1 MPKPSRKSSPAV
13 RIGRA
18 VPHAMPVVAMALV
31 VVLLGAFLWLLQR
44 NEREEEALAL
54 IKDAL
59 WVEQNL
65 HFQLASDEDKLER
78 LAETLSR
85 TEAGRTELDLR
96 QFAAMARLVVNTNPA
111 IERVLWLDIQGRTLL
126 AEPPFPGSGGT
137 DTTSEPAG
145 VEGMARDDAV
155 RIARSSGLR
164 AYGAPYRIDA
174 TDRGFDAAFPLF
186 RDGAF
191 AGTLVG
197 VFSFEAMLT
206 HHVPWWFAQRYQLEV
221 VDATGTVLGA
231 KSRMS
236 VPGSMAGPAPD
247 PARSHLIPFDPPG
260 HGMALVATAYPTD
273 SNVTR
278 TVLVAAIFALTGSAL
293 WSLWSLRRHIAGRL
307 RAEEAL
313 REEHAFRKAME
324 DSLTVGMRARD
335 LEGRIT
341 YVNPAFCRMVG
352 LDADDLIG
360 RGPPAPYWLPE
371 EIDRAEAAFQ
381 DVLAGRAPESGL
393 EMRFQR
399 ADGERFEALI
409 YEAPLIDANGR
420 QTGWMGSVLDI
431 TERKRAEELARQQQE
446 RLQQTSRLITMGEM
460 ASTLAH
466 ELNQPLSAI
475 ASYCTGCLNRLRSD
489 RCDTEEVAAALE
501 KLAAQAKRAGLV
513 VRRIHD
519 FVRKRDPRVA
529 PCSLAE
535 VLEDCVGLAGSDA
548 ARLGVR
554 VELDAPADLPPVT
567 GDRILL
573 QQVVLNLMRNGIEAM
588 ARTPRAD
595 RRLTVTVRQTDC
607 DGGGDGKD
615 GSKDGARL
623 LLTEIRDHGC
633 GVAPD
638 VADRLF
644 SPFFTTKRE
653 GMGMGLN
660 ICRSIVEHHRGRLW
674 FETVAP
680 QDDGDGDATGATTA
694 GTRFLFTLP
703 VHARTP
709 DRTTGP
715 YPAGP
720 HPAGPFSDDTA
731 EAAE

>member
-1 MPKPSRKSSPAV
+1 MPNPPSKSSSAA

-65 HFQLASDEDKLER
+65 HFQLASDDDKLER
-78 LAETLSR
+78 LAETL
-85 TEAGRTELDLR
+85 GRTEVDLR

-111 IERVLWLDIQGRTLL
+111 IERVLWLDAQGRTLL
-126 AEPPFPGSGGT
+126 AEPPLPGNDGPGKDGLASAGPEAAGT
-137 DTTSEPAG
+137 DGTT
-145 VEGMARDDAV
+145 RDDAV

-186 RDGAF
+186 RDGVF

-221 VDATGTVLGA
+221 IDATGAVLGS

-236 VPGSMAGPAPD
+236 VPGSTTGSGPAPD
-247 PARSHLIPFDPPG
+247 PARSHVIPFDPPG
-260 HGMALVATAYPTD
+260 HGLALVATAYPTD

-335 LEGRIT
+335 LDGRIT

-352 LDADDLIG
+352 LTEEELVG
-360 RGPPAPYWLPE
+360 RGPPMPYWLPE
-371 EIDRAEAAFQ
+371 EIDRAEAALQ

-399 ADGERFEALI
+399 ANGERFEALI
-409 YEAPLIDANGR
+409 YEAPLIDSNGR

-431 TERKRAEELARQQQE
+431 TERKHAEELARQQQE

-489 RCDTEEVAAALE
+489 RCDTQEVAAALE

-519 FVRKRDPRVA
+519 FVRKRDPKVA

-554 VELDAPADLPPVT
+554 VELDAPADLPLVT

-588 ARTPRAD
+588 ARTPRDD
-595 RRLTVTVRQTDC
+595 RRLTVTVRPTES
-607 DGGGDGKD
+607 DGDH
-615 GSKDGARL
+615 L

-633 GVAPD
+633 GIAPE

-674 FETVAP
+674 FETATTAAVAAVAAE
-680 QDDGDGDATGATTA
+680 GDGNGPEAA

-709 DRTTGP
+709 DRTTDP
-715 YPAGP
+715 IPD
-720 HPAGPFSDDTA
+720 HSA

>member
-1 MPKPSRKSSPAV
+1 MPIA
-13 RIGRA
+13 
-18 VPHAMPVVAMALV
+18 AMALV
-31 VVLLGAFLWLLQR
+31 VVLLGAFLWVLHR
-44 NEREEEALAL
+44 NERDEEALAL

-65 HFQLASDEDKLER
+65 HFQLTSDEDKLER
-78 LAETLSR
+78 LAEALGHGTV
-85 TEAGRTELDLR
+85 DVR

-111 IERVLWLDIQGRTLL
+111 IERLLWLDADGSTRL
-126 AEPPFPGSGGT
+126 AEPPLARSPAAHAEPEDPPGRL
-137 DTTSEPAG
+137 P
-145 VEGMARDDAV
+145 RLDAM
-155 RIARSSGLR
+155 RIAGSSGLR
-164 AYGAPYRIDA
+164 TFGAPYRIDA
-174 TDRGFDAAFPLF
+174 TDSGFDVAVPVY
-186 RDGAF
+186 RDGALF
-191 AGTLVG
+191 GTLVG
-197 VFSFEAMLT
+197 VFSFEQMLT

-221 VDATGTVLGA
+221 VDATGAVLGA
-231 KSRMS
+231 KSRITA
-236 VPGSMAGPAPD
+236 PGSMAGPAPD
-247 PARSHLIPFDPPG
+247 PARSHVIPFDPPG
-260 HGMALVATAYPTD
+260 HGVALVATAYPSD
-273 SNVTR
+273 SNVAR
-278 TVLVAAIFALTGSAL
+278 TILVAAIFALTGSAL

-352 LDADDLIG
+352 LGEEELVG
-360 RGPPAPYWLPE
+360 CGPPMPYWLPD
-371 EIDRAEAAFQ
+371 EIDRAEAALS
-381 DVLAGRAPESGL
+381 DVLAGRAPEAGL
-393 EMRFQR
+393 EMRFRR
-399 ADGERFEALI
+399 AGGERFDALI

-431 TERKRAEELARQQQE
+431 TERKRSEELARQQQE

-489 RCDTEEVAAALE
+489 RFDTEEVAAALE

-519 FVRKRDPRVA
+519 FVRKRDPKVV
-529 PCSLAE
+529 PCSLAG
-535 VLEDCVGLAGSDA
+535 VLEDCVGLTGADA
-548 ARLGVR
+548 DRLGVR
-554 VELDAPADLPPVT
+554 VELDAQPGLPPVT

-588 ARTPRAD
+588 ARTPSAE
-595 RRLTVTVRQTDC
+595 RRLTVTVRRS
-607 DGGGDGKD
+607 DGGSCEGGICEGGICEDG
-615 GSKDGARL
+615 GV
-623 LLTEIRDHGC
+623 LLTEIRDRGC
-633 GVAPD
+633 GVTPE
-638 VADRLF
+638 VAERLF

-674 FETVAP
+674 FEPGT
-680 QDDGDGDATGATTA
+680 DGGA
-694 GTRFLFTLP
+694 RFLFTLP
-703 VHARTP
+703 IHQSA
-709 DRTTGP
+709 
-715 YPAGP
+715 P
-720 HPAGPFSDDTA
+720 HPATHPAPPPDAPIPDTDAA

>member
-1 MPKPSRKSSPAV
+1 MPNPSSKSSSAV
-13 RIGRA
+13 RTGRA
-18 VPHAMPVVAMALV
+18 VPHAAPVVAMALV

-78 LAETLSR
+78 LAETLVR
-85 TEAGRTELDLR
+85 TEAGRTEVDLR

-111 IERVLWLDIQGRTLL
+111 IERVLWLDARGRTLL
-126 AEPPFPGSGGT
+126 AEPPLPGKEGPEKDKPGQEGPEAIGAEGT
-137 DTTSEPAG
+137 T
-145 VEGMARDDAV
+145 RDDAV

-164 AYGAPYRIDA
+164 AYGAPYRIDT

-186 RDGAF
+186 RDGAYVG
-191 AGTLVG
+191 ALVG

-221 VDATGTVLGA
+221 IDATGTVLGS

-247 PARSHLIPFDPPG
+247 PARSHVIPFDPPG
-260 HGMALVATAYPTD
+260 HGLALVATAYPTD
-273 SNVTR
+273 SNLTR

-335 LEGRIT
+335 LDGRIT

-352 LDADDLIG
+352 LKAEELVG
-360 RGPPAPYWLPE
+360 RGPPMPYWLPE
-371 EIDRAEAAFQ
+371 EIDRAEAALQ

-399 ADGERFEALI
+399 ANGERFEALI
-409 YEAPLIDANGR
+409 YEAPLIDSNGR
-420 QTGWMGSVLDI
+420 QSGWMGSVLDI

-489 RCDTEEVAAALE
+489 RCDTQEVAAALE

-519 FVRKRDPRVA
+519 FVRKRDPKVA
-529 PCSLAE
+529 LCSLPE
-535 VLEDCVGLAGSDA
+535 VLEDCIGLAGSDA

-588 ARTPRAD
+588 ARTPRPD
-595 RRLTVTVRQTDC
+595 RRLTVTVRQIGC
-607 DGGGDGKD
+607 DGD
-615 GSKDGARL
+615 RL

-633 GVAPD
+633 GIAPEVAE
-638 VADRLF
+638 RLF

-674 FETVAP
+674 FETAAA
-680 QDDGDGDATGATTA
+680 DGDKDGPEAIV

-703 VHARTP
+703 VHVQTP
-709 DRTTGP
+709 DRTIDSIP
-715 YPAGP
+715 D
-720 HPAGPFSDDTA
+720 HSA

>member
-1 MPKPSRKSSPAV
+1 MSRPPSNPTARAA
-13 RIGRA
+13 RIRRA
-18 VPHAMPVVAMALV
+18 VPHATPVVAMALV

-44 NEREEEALAL
+44 NERDEEALAL

-78 LAETLSR
+78 LAETL
-85 TEAGRTELDLR
+85 GRSDVDLR

-111 IERVLWLDIQGRTLL
+111 IERVLWLDAEGRVLL
-126 AEPPFPGSGGT
+126 AEPPLPGDGAPDGNRRGATEGNVDHSGGQ
-137 DTTSEPAG
+137 SG
-145 VEGMARDDAV
+145 GQSGGMTRDDAM

-191 AGTLVG
+191 AGALVG

-221 VDATGTVLGA
+221 IDATGAVLGS
-231 KSRMS
+231 KSRLS
-236 VPGSMAGPAPD
+236 VPGSMAGPEPD
-247 PARSHLIPFDPPG
+247 PARSHVIPFDPPG
-260 HGMALVATAYPTD
+260 HGLALVATAYPSD

-335 LEGRIT
+335 MEGRIT

-352 LDADDLIG
+352 LEAEDLIG

-371 EIDRAEAAFQ
+371 EIDQAEAAFQ

-399 ADGERFEALI
+399 ADGERFDALI

-489 RCDTEEVAAALE
+489 RCDTQEVAAALE

-519 FVRKRDPRVA
+519 FVRKRDPKVA
-529 PCSLAE
+529 PCSLAG

-595 RRLTVTVRQTDC
+595 RRLTVTVRQGGEDGSG
-607 DGGGDGKD
+607 DGG
-615 GSKDGARL
+615 RV

-633 GVAPD
+633 GIAPD
-638 VADRLF
+638 VAERLF

-660 ICRSIVEHHRGRLW
+660 ICRSIIEHHRGRLW
-674 FETVAP
+674 FETAGRNGSEGP
-680 QDDGDGDATGATTA
+680 AGA
-694 GTRFLFTLP
+694 RFLFTLP
-703 VHARTP
+703 VHAHP
-709 DRTTGP
+709 LDR
-715 YPAGP
+715 
-720 HPAGPFSDDTA
+720 SI

>member
-1 MPKPSRKSSPAV
+1 MPQPDRTPGSAALPASRS
-13 RIGRA
+13 GRA
-18 VPHAMPVVAMALV
+18 VPHAMPLVAMALV

-44 NEREEEALAL
+44 NERDEEALAL

-78 LAETLSR
+78 LAETL
-85 TEAGRTELDLR
+85 GRTEVDLR

-111 IERVLWLDIQGRTLL
+111 IERVLWLDPQGRTML
-126 AEPPFPGSGGT
+126 AEPPLPQDGTPGADG
-137 DTTSEPAG
+137 PP
-145 VEGMARDDAV
+145 DDRLTRHDAM
-155 RIARSSGLR
+155 RIARSTGLR
-164 AYGAPYRIDA
+164 AYGAPYRIDV
-174 TDRGFDAAFPLF
+174 TDRGFDVAFPLF
-186 RDGAF
+186 RDGVF
-191 AGTLVG
+191 AGALVG

-221 VDATGTVLGA
+221 IDVTGTVLGA
-231 KSRMS
+231 KSRMV
-236 VPGSMAGPAPD
+236 VPGSMTGPAPD
-247 PARSHLIPFDPPG
+247 PARSHVIPFDPPG
-260 HGMALVATAYPTD
+260 HGLALVATAYPSE

-352 LDADDLIG
+352 LAAEDLVG
-360 RGPPAPYWLPE
+360 RGPPMPYWLPE
-371 EIDRAEAAFQ
+371 EIDRAEAALQ
-381 DVLAGRAPESGL
+381 DVLAGRAPETGL
-393 EMRFQR
+393 EMRFRR
-399 ADGERFEALI
+399 ANGERFDALI

-431 TERKRAEELARQQQE
+431 TERKHAEELARQQQE

-475 ASYCTGCLNRLRSD
+475 ASYCTGCLNRLRSG
-489 RCDTEEVAAALE
+489 RFDTDEVAAALE
-501 KLAAQAKRAGLV
+501 KLAAQAKRAGQV

-519 FVRKRDPRVA
+519 FVRKRDPNVA
-529 PCSLAE
+529 PCSLAR
-535 VLEDCVGLAGSDA
+535 VLEDCVGLTGADA

-588 ARTPRAD
+588 ARTPRDD
-595 RRLTVTVRQTDC
+595 RRLTVTVRRE
-607 DGGGDGKD
+607 GGGDEAGD
-615 GSKDGARL
+615 GV
-623 LLTEIRDHGC
+623 LLTEIRDRGC

-638 VADRLF
+638 VAERLF

-674 FETVAP
+674 FEPVAEEEDAP
-680 QDDGDGDATGATTA
+680 DGNSA

-703 VHARTP
+703 VHAQPSGRV
-709 DRTTGP
+709 
-715 YPAGP
+715 
-720 HPAGPFSDDTA
+720 SDQSA

>member
-1 MPKPSRKSSPAV
+1 
-13 RIGRA
+13 
-18 VPHAMPVVAMALV
+18 MALV

-78 LAETLSR
+78 LAETL
-85 TEAGRTELDLR
+85 GRVEVDLR

-111 IERVLWLDIQGRTLL
+111 IERVLWLDAQGRTLL
-126 AEPPFPGSGGT
+126 AEPPLPGNGGT
-137 DTTSEPAG
+137 DAPSEPAG
-145 VEGMARDDAV
+145 AEGMARDDAV

-221 VDATGTVLGA
+221 VDATGTVLGS

-260 HGMALVATAYPTD
+260 HGMALIATAYPSD

-352 LDADDLIG
+352 LEADDLIG

-399 ADGERFEALI
+399 PDGERFEALI

-489 RCDTEEVAAALE
+489 RCDTQEVAAALE

-607 DGGGDGKD
+607 DGGEEAGKD
-615 GSKDGARL
+615 GGKDGARL

-680 QDDGDGDATGATTA
+680 EGDGNGDATGAAAA

-715 YPAGP
+715 FPD
-720 HPAGPFSDDTA
+720 HTA

>member
-1 MPKPSRKSSPAV
+1 MPKPSRKSGPAV
-13 RIGRA
+13 RFGRT

-85 TEAGRTELDLR
+85 TEAGRTEADPR

-111 IERVLWLDIQGRTLL
+111 IERVLWLAPQGRTLL
-126 AEPPFPGSGGT
+126 AEPPFPGSGET
-137 DTTSEPAG
+137 DAADAER
-145 VEGMARDDAV
+145 MARDDAV

-221 VDATGTVLGA
+221 VDATGTVLGS

-260 HGMALVATAYPTD
+260 HGMALVATAYPSD

-352 LDADDLIG
+352 LEADDLIG

-519 FVRKRDPRVA
+519 FVRKRDPKVA

-615 GSKDGARL
+615 GDKDGARL

-674 FETVAP
+674 FETA
-680 QDDGDGDATGATTA
+680 GT

-709 DRTTGP
+709 DRTTDT
-715 YPAGP
+715 YPD
-720 HPAGPFSDDTA
+720 HTA

>member
-1 MPKPSRKSSPAV
+1 MSNPLRTSAAPAPARPSLTNF
-13 RIGRA
+13 GRA
-18 VPHAMPVVAMALV
+18 VPHAMPVVAMVLV

-44 NEREEEALAL
+44 NERDEEALAL

-78 LAETLSR
+78 LAETL
-85 TEAGRTELDLR
+85 GRTEVDMR

-111 IERVLWLDIQGRTLL
+111 IERVLWLDPQGRTQL
-126 AEPPFPGSGGT
+126 AEPPLPGNGAANGEIAGGEDGRLGGLSRT
-137 DTTSEPAG
+137 
-145 VEGMARDDAV
+145 DAV

-164 AYGAPYRIDA
+164 AHSAPYRVDA
-174 TDRGFDAAFPLF
+174 GNHGFDVAFPLF
-186 RDGAF
+186 RDGKF
-191 AGTLVG
+191 AGALVG

-221 VDATGTVLGA
+221 IDARGTVLGS

-247 PARSHLIPFDPPG
+247 PARSHVIPFDPPG
-260 HGMALVATAYPTD
+260 HGLALVATAYPSD
-273 SNVTR
+273 SNVMR

-341 YVNPAFCRMVG
+341 YVNPAFCKMVG
-352 LDADDLIG
+352 LEAEDLIG

-381 DVLAGRAPESGL
+381 DVLAGRAPETGL

-399 ADGERFEALI
+399 PNGERFDALI

-431 TERKRAEELARQQQE
+431 TERKRAEEMARQQQE

-489 RCDTEEVAAALE
+489 RCDTQEVAAALE

-519 FVRKRDPRVA
+519 FVRKRDPKVA
-529 PCSLAE
+529 PCSLAR

-554 VELDAPADLPPVT
+554 VELDAPTDLPAVT

-595 RRLTVTVRQTDC
+595 RRLSVTVRLAGGD
-607 DGGGDGKD
+607 DGGQAGDGE
-615 GSKDGARL
+615 GRV

-633 GVAPD
+633 GIAPD

-674 FETVAP
+674 FEAVA
-680 QDDGDGDATGATTA
+680 DGDGPETAPAGA
-694 GTRFLFTLP
+694 RFLFTLP
-703 VHARTP
+703 VHAQAP
-709 DRTTGP
+709 DRIP
-715 YPAGP
+715 DNA
-720 HPAGPFSDDTA
+720 SDHTAPDHTAPDHTA

>member
-1 MPKPSRKSSPAV
+1 MPQPERPPDPAALPSPRPA
-13 RIGRA
+13 RA
-18 VPHAMPVVAMALV
+18 VPHAMPLVAMALV
-31 VVLLGAFLWLLQR
+31 IVLLGAFLWLLQR
-44 NEREEEALAL
+44 NERDEEALAL

-78 LAETLSR
+78 LAETL
-85 TEAGRTELDLR
+85 GRTEVDLR

-111 IERVLWLDIQGRTLL
+111 IERVLWLDAKGRTML
-126 AEPPFPGSGGT
+126 AEPPLPQDGTPGADG
-137 DTTSEPAG
+137 PP
-145 VEGMARDDAV
+145 DDSLTRHDAM

-164 AYGAPYRIDA
+164 AYGPPYRIDA
-174 TDRGFDAAFPLF
+174 ADRGFDVAFPLF
-186 RDGAF
+186 RDGVFVGA
-191 AGTLVG
+191 LVG

-221 VDATGTVLGA
+221 IDVTGAVLGA
-231 KSRMS
+231 KSRMV
-236 VPGSMAGPAPD
+236 VPGSMAGPTPD
-247 PARSHLIPFDPPG
+247 PARSHVIPFDPPG
-260 HGMALVATAYPTD
+260 HGLALVATAYPSD

-352 LDADDLIG
+352 LKAEELVG
-360 RGPPAPYWLPE
+360 CGPPMPYWLPE
-371 EIDRAEAAFQ
+371 ELDRAEAALQ
-381 DVLAGRAPESGL
+381 DVLAGRAPETGL
-393 EMRFQR
+393 EMRFRR
-399 ADGERFEALI
+399 ANGERFDALI

-431 TERKRAEELARQQQE
+431 TERKHAEELARQQQE

-475 ASYCTGCLNRLRSD
+475 ASYCTGCLNRLRSG
-489 RCDTEEVAAALE
+489 RFDTEEVAAALE
-501 KLAAQAKRAGLV
+501 KLAAQSKRAGQV

-519 FVRKRDPRVA
+519 FVRKRDPNVA
-529 PCSLAE
+529 PCSLAR
-535 VLEDCVGLAGSDA
+535 VLEDCVGLTGADA

-588 ARTPRAD
+588 ARTPRDD
-595 RRLTVTVRQTDC
+595 RRLTVTVRREVGTD
-607 DGGGDGKD
+607 GAGDGV
-615 GSKDGARL
+615 
-623 LLTEIRDHGC
+623 LLTEIRDRGC
-633 GVAPD
+633 GVAPE
-638 VADRLF
+638 VAERLF

-674 FETVAP
+674 FEPVAAE
-680 QDDGDGDATGATTA
+680 DGPEGGSA

-703 VHARTP
+703 VHAQP
-709 DRTTGP
+709 SDRV
-715 YPAGP
+715 
-720 HPAGPFSDDTA
+720 SVQSA

>member
-1 MPKPSRKSSPAV
+1 MPNPPRQSGSTA

-59 WVEQNL
+59 WIEQNL

-78 LAETLSR
+78 LAEAL
-85 TEAGRTELDLR
+85 GRTEVDLR

-111 IERVLWLDIQGRTLL
+111 IERVLWLDAQGRTLL
-126 AEPPFPGSGGT
+126 AEPPLTGKDRPGNGG
-137 DTTSEPAG
+137 A
-145 VEGMARDDAV
+145 EGADAEGGSPDGTPRDDAV
-155 RIARSSGLR
+155 RIARSTGLR

-186 RDGAF
+186 RDGVY
-191 AGTLVG
+191 AGALVG

-221 VDATGTVLGA
+221 IDATGTVLGS

-236 VPGSMAGPAPD
+236 VPGSATGSGAGPAPD
-247 PARSHLIPFDPPG
+247 PARSHVIPFDPPG
-260 HGMALVATAYPTD
+260 HGLALVATAYPTD

-335 LEGRIT
+335 LDGRIT

-352 LDADDLIG
+352 LEAEELVG
-360 RGPPAPYWLPE
+360 RGPPMPYWLPE
-371 EIDRAEAAFQ
+371 EIDQAEAALQ

-393 EMRFQR
+393 EMRFRR
-399 ADGERFEALI
+399 ANGERFEALI

-489 RCDTEEVAAALE
+489 RCDTQEVAAALE

-519 FVRKRDPRVA
+519 FVRKRDPKVA

-554 VELDAPADLPPVT
+554 VELDAPADLPLVT

-588 ARTPRAD
+588 ARTPRPG
-595 RRLTVTVRQTDC
+595 RRLTVTVRQT
-607 DGGGDGKD
+607 GGENGEEG
-615 GSKDGARL
+615 GRL

-633 GVAPD
+633 GIAPE

-674 FETVAP
+674 FET
-680 QDDGDGDATGATTA
+680 ATAEGEAEGGGPEA
-694 GTRFLFTLP
+694 VPGTRFLFTLP
-703 VHARTP
+703 VHAHTP
-709 DRTTGP
+709 DQKTNSIP
-715 YPAGP
+715 D
-720 HPAGPFSDDTA
+720 HSA

>member
-1 MPKPSRKSSPAV
+1 MPKPSHKSSPAV

-78 LAETLSR
+78 LAETL
-85 TEAGRTELDLR
+85 GRVEVDLR

-111 IERVLWLDIQGRTLL
+111 IERVLWLDAQGRTLL
-126 AEPPFPGSGGT
+126 AEPPLPGNGGT
-137 DTTSEPAG
+137 DAPSEPAG
-145 VEGMARDDAV
+145 AEGMARDDAV

-221 VDATGTVLGA
+221 VDATGTVLGS

-260 HGMALVATAYPTD
+260 HGMALIATAYPSD

-352 LDADDLIG
+352 LEADDLIG

-399 ADGERFEALI
+399 PDGERFEALI

-489 RCDTEEVAAALE
+489 RCDTQEVAAALE

-607 DGGGDGKD
+607 DGGEEAGKD
-615 GSKDGARL
+615 GGKDGARL

-680 QDDGDGDATGATTA
+680 EGDGNGDATGAAAA

-715 YPAGP
+715 FPD
-720 HPAGPFSDDTA
+720 HTA

>member
-1 MPKPSRKSSPAV
+1 MPDLTTGPDRKTLSAAPPAA
-13 RIGRA
+13 RTGWA
-18 VPHAMPVVAMALV
+18 VPHAMPIVAMVLV

-44 NEREEEALAL
+44 NERDEESLAL
-54 IKDAL
+54 IKDSL

-78 LAETLSR
+78 LAEAL
-85 TEAGRTELDLR
+85 GRTGVDLR

-111 IERVLWLDIQGRTLL
+111 IERVLWLDAQGRAALS
-126 AEPPFPGSGGT
+126 EPPLPEPPLPGSGDQPADGVAADGT
-137 DTTSEPAG
+137 SGATPDGLTRA
-145 VEGMARDDAV
+145 DAV
-155 RIARSSGLR
+155 RIARFSGLR

-174 TDRGFDAAFPLF
+174 TDRGFDVAFPIF
-186 RDGAF
+186 RDGVF
-191 AGTLVG
+191 AGALVG

-221 VDATGTVLGA
+221 IDATGAVLGA
-231 KSRMS
+231 KSRMV
-236 VPGSMAGPAPD
+236 VPGTAAEAGNGPAPD
-247 PARSHLIPFDPPG
+247 PSRSHVIPFDPPG
-260 HGMALVATAYPTD
+260 HGLALVATAYPSD

-335 LEGRIT
+335 LDGRIT

-352 LDADDLIG
+352 LEADALVG
-360 RGPPAPYWLPE
+360 RGPPMPYWLPE
-371 EIDRAEAAFQ
+371 EIDQAEAAFL
-381 DVLAGRAPESGL
+381 DVLAGRAPETGL
-393 EMRFQR
+393 ELRFRR
-399 ADGERFEALI
+399 ANGERFDALI

-431 TERKRAEELARQQQE
+431 TERKHAEELARQQQE

-475 ASYCTGCLNRLRSD
+475 ASYCTGSLNRLRSG
-489 RCDTEEVAAALE
+489 RFDTDEVTAALE

-519 FVRKRDPRVA
+519 FVRKRDPNVV
-529 PCSLAE
+529 PCSLAR
-535 VLEDCVGLAGSDA
+535 VLEDCVGLTGGDA

-588 ARTPRAD
+588 ARTPRAH
-595 RRLTVTVRQTDC
+595 RRLTVTVRA
-607 DGGGDGKD
+607 GDGV
-615 GSKDGARL
+615 

-633 GVAPD
+633 GIAPD
-638 VADRLF
+638 IAERLF

-674 FETVAP
+674 FEPVAA
-680 QDDGDGDATGATTA
+680 DADGAEGMPE

-703 VHARTP
+703 VHIQHA
-709 DRTTGP
+709 
-715 YPAGP
+715 
-720 HPAGPFSDDTA
+720 A